1 MLRFFTDGCSKF
13 MAFGT
18 QGDMKT
24 FRTETVLYPVFLLF
38 SVVDLLLHGIM
49 KFWGIPPMTSH
60 LYLNRFQ
67 YLSGEPFEHTYC
79 SLLPCISVNQ
89 DSLRTSLSAL
99 CPPLYQMYS
108 RSSVG
113 LMFYFDAGLNHC
125 QVFEH
130 YWQLPAFS

>member
-1 MLRFFTDGCSKF
+1 

-18 QGDMKT
+18 QGDVEN
-24 FRTETVLYPVFLLF
+24 FHAETVLCPVFLLLT
-38 SVVDLLLHGIM
+38 VVDLLLHGIM
-49 KFWGIPPMTSH
+49 KFWGIPPRTSLFHEVKMTSH
-60 LYLNRFQ
+60 LYLNSVQ
-67 YLSGEPFEHTYC
+67 DLSGEPFEHTYC

-99 CPPLYQMYS
+99 CPQLYQMYS

-113 LMFYFDAGLNHC
+113 LMLCFDAGLNHC

-130 YWQLPAFS
+130 YWQ